1 MSSQQQQQHHLH
13 HHQEDATRTAN
24 GDTDDDSS
32 APATK
37 SRPRA
42 FSTTSSIHG
51 NSLPSRSHILTQN
64 HGPHQDVHYSSAG
77 VREQTAELSSSFLSD
92 SDMAKRF
99 HGRDHENGT
108 QDHSRRSSVHERLH
122 ESIQEQSEPVT
133 PEETSKHRGSDFR
146 GLANGDAFL
155 MYNEDGTP
163 SSPGTKP
170 YRRPSRIPEVAINDE
185 DEHDMRVEERTPLL
199 PRERLPSSRK
209 QQYGSAGELEG
220 QPADQKS
227 SNIAVWDRLSAHHC
241 PSFYAAA
248 TRTARTMSNP
258 KSWNLPKIY
267 QTVLVRPASTL
278 PAVFLGLLLN
288 LLDALSYGI
297 ILFPLGEETF
307 SQMGADG
314 VSMFYVSCIVSQLVY
329 STGSIFRGGVGSE
342 MIEVV
347 PFFHKMTYMIIAKM
361 GTENPDALRATVIT
375 SYAMSSILT
384 GIVFFGLGAARLG
397 TLVSFFPHS
406 ILVGCIGGVG
416 IFLILTGLEV
426 SVRLD
431 GNLAFTKEVFLKLIA
446 PMSIAQWLPP
456 LALAVLLLVIKRYY
470 DRPFLVPA
478 YYIAITVIFYIITV
492 AVPSLNME
500 NLREAGWVFASP
512 AADKTFYN
520 FYSYY
525 RFNIVDWKAVA
536 RTIPSQFALTFF
548 GILHVPINIP
558 NLAMKMQED
567 NVSINRELIMHGV
580 SNTLSGCVGSIQNY
594 LVYVNSVL
602 FMDTGGDSRLAGYM
616 LAAATAV
623 LWVIGPVVIGY
634 VPVVVVGTLIY
645 YLGIDLAKEALWD
658 TRGRLGLLEYLTI
671 FVIAFV
677 MGIYDFVV
685 GVAIG
690 IGLACLVYVVQT
702 SRKSVIRAEFSGE
715 IAEST
720 VRRHPRQRAY
730 LHRVGPQIRIVKI
743 AGYLFFGSIVDV
755 EKRVRANIDAETFA
769 QTPIRYLILDFS
781 HVTGID
787 FSAAE
792 AFGRM
797 HRILRRRDVEMVIAG
812 VNLEDDVGRS
822 LQMDGLFE
830 ESDETPP
837 PKVFENLN
845 GALEACENALL
856 ITLTEKQ
863 SQSLTAGGDSPP
875 MQIQNIPPKDNND
888 NPKLDNTSHN
898 LSKLDS
904 LFGSPRAFA
913 RHEAAAAT
921 MSENNHTAQQH
932 AKWSNLKQPLPLIL
946 QAFQDLTTRTEDFW
960 FRALPFFTP
969 KHFSQGQLLYSKGD
983 PPDGFYILQ
992 SGLLRAEYT
1001 LEQGHYHESIVA
1013 GTTCGE
1019 LPFFSETERTCSVY
1033 AERES
1038 VAWLLT
1044 PEKWEEMQQR
1054 EDLRD
1059 LAREF
1064 LKVGLK
1070 LSAERMNAITSYVLI
1085 TAS

>member
-1 MSSQQQQQHHLH
+1 MSSFRHFKRRRMSALSGAG
-13 HHQEDATRTAN
+13 DVDDLAADGASSGTRHRARAHSIT
-24 GDTDDDSS
+24 S
-32 APATK
+32 AY
-37 SRPRA
+37 
-42 FSTTSSIHG
+42 G
-51 NSLPSRSHILTQN
+51 NSLPSRSHIHNVN
-64 HGPHQDVHYSSAG
+64 HSSQLQDVQYSSSG
-77 VREQTAELSSSFLSD
+77 VREQTAELSSSFLGD
-92 SDMAKRF
+92 SEMAKHF
-99 HGRDHENGT
+99 QQLEPNK
-108 QDHSRRSSVHERLH
+108 QQLSSVNDPIE
-122 ESIQEQSEPVT
+122 EQSEPVT
-133 PEETSKHRGSDFR
+133 PDEPSEHRGSDFP
-146 GLANGDAFL
+146 GLSSSGNDAL
-155 MYNEDGTP
+155 LIYNENGT
-163 SSPGTKP
+163 
-170 YRRPSRIPEVAINDE
+170 RPSQGTGLRRSSTRQSQAIE
-185 DEHDMRVEERTPLL
+185 DQDDADTSARVPLL
-199 PRERLPSSRK
+199 PRERISSYRK
-209 QQYGSAGELEG
+209 QRYGTTPDAEG
-220 QPADQKS
+220 QPVAREGVRGFW
-227 SNIAVWDRLSAHHC
+227 NRWVPRT
-241 PSFYAAA
+241 PSVNAAKHSVKTVA
-248 TRTARTMSNP
+248 NP
-258 KSWNLPKIY
+258 KSWDARKMY
-267 QTVLVRPASTL
+267 QAAIVQPISTL
-278 PAVFLGLLLN
+278 PSVFLGLLLN

-297 ILFPLGEETF
+297 ILFPLGEEVF

-347 PFFHKMTYMIIAKM
+347 PFFHKMTYMIMARM

-384 GIVFFGLGAARLG
+384 GIVFFGLGTARLG
-397 TLVSFFPHS
+397 NLVSFFPHS

-416 IFLILTGLEV
+416 IFLFLTGLEV

-431 GNLAFTKEVFLKLIA
+431 GNLEPTKEVFDKLIA

-456 LALAVLLLVIKRYY
+456 LVLAILLLVIKRYY
-470 DRPFLVPA
+470 DKPFLVPA
-478 YYIAITVIFYIITV
+478 YYIAIAAIFYIVTI

-500 NLREAGWVFASP
+500 KLREAGWVFEGP
-512 AADKTFYN
+512 AADTTFYN

-525 RFNIVDWKAVA
+525 QFSIVDWKAVIM
-536 RTIPSQFALTFF
+536 TIPSQLALCFF

-567 NVSINRELIMHGV
+567 NVSLNRELIMHGV

-616 LAAATAV
+616 LAAATTV
-623 LWVIGPVVIGY
+623 LWMIGPVVIGY
-634 VPVVVVGTLIY
+634 VPVIVVGTLIY

-658 TRGRLGLLEYLTI
+658 TRGRLANLEYLTI
-671 FVIAFV
+671 FVIAVV

-720 VRRHPRQRAY
+720 VRRHARQRAY
-730 LHRVGPQIRIVKI
+730 LHRVGPQIRVVKI

-755 EKRVRANIDAETFA
+755 EKRVRATIDAETFA
-769 QTPIRYLILDFS
+769 QAPIRYLVLDFS

-797 HRILRRRDVEMVIAG
+797 HRILRRRDVELVVAG
-812 VNLEDDVGRS
+812 VNLTDDVGRN
-822 LQMDGLFE
+822 LQRDGLFE

-863 SQSLTAGGDSPP
+863 SQSLRTGGDSPP
-875 MQIQNIPPKDNND
+875 MAIPEQHKPS
-888 NPKLDNTSHN
+888 PISQ
-898 LSKLDS
+898 LDS
-904 LFGSPRAFA
+904 IVGSPRAFA
-913 RHEAAAAT
+913 RHAAAAQT
-921 MSENNHTAQQH
+921 ITEVNQPEQNRWQS
-932 AKWSNLKQPLPLIL
+932 LKQPLPLIL
-946 QAFQDLTTRTEDFW
+946 QAFQDLTTKTEDFW
-960 FRALPFFTP
+960 FRAVPYFARRELT
-969 KHFSQGQLLYSKGD
+969 KGQLLYRKGD
-983 PPDGFYILQ
+983 KPDGFYLLQ
-992 SGLLRAEYT
+992 SGLLRADYS
-1001 LEQGHYHESIVA
+1001 LEQGNYYESIVA

-1033 AERES
+1033 AETDCI
-1038 VAWLLT
+1038 AWLLT
-1044 PEKWEEMQQR
+1044 PEKWEELQKKDSEVAQ
-1054 EDLRD
+1054 EL
-1059 LAREF
+1059 
-1064 LKVGLK
+1064 LKVGMK